1 MAKSIQ
7 KADDHPKE
15 IPVVSVIM
23 PAYCAENYIRQA
35 VDSVFAQ
42 NVPLELIV
50 VDDASTDQT
59 RDVLKAY
66 EHRPDFRYLCNE
78 KNQGA
83 AESRN
88 RGVRAARGTYIAYL
102 DADDWWDARKL
113 SEQLELLEKTGAV
126 MCSTGRELMN
136 PDGTSTGK
144 TISVKDKVT
153 YRELLKHNS
162 INCSSVVMRREVALE
177 FPMCYDQSH
186 EDYIT
191 WLKVLKKYGWCAG
204 LNQPYLK
211 CRLSEGGKSRN
222 KLKSAKMTFQ
232 VYRYMG
238 YSLGKSCLYFASYA
252 IHGVWKYL

>member
-1 MAKSIQ
+1 M
-7 KADDHPKE
+7 DEPM
-15 IPVVSVIM
+15 VSVVM
-23 PAYCAENYIRQA
+23 PAYCAQEYIKQA
-35 VDSVFAQ
+35 VESVFSQ
-42 NVPLELIV
+42 DVPLELLV
-50 VDDASTDQT
+50 VDDCSSDMT
-59 RDVLKAY
+59 REVLEPYMERA
-66 EHRPDFRYLCNE
+66 DFHYLRNE
-78 KNQGA
+78 KNMGA

-102 DADDWWDARKL
+102 DADDWWAPGKLKHQLRKL
-113 SEQLELLEKTGAV
+113 QETGWI

-144 TISVKDKVT
+144 TISVKPRVT

-162 INCSSVVMRREVALE
+162 INCSSVVIRREAALE

-191 WLKVLKKYGWCAG
+191 WLKVLKKYGQCAG
-204 LNQPYLK
+204 LAEPYLK

-222 KLKSAKMTFQ
+222 KMKSAKMTYQ

-238 YSLGKSCLYFASYA
+238 YNPIESSLLFVSYA
-252 IHGVWKYL
+252 VHGIMKYL